1 MPTLDHIYKC
11 FQGSDQEFKF
21 LENSLPHKFDL
32 GRLRDM
38 NVAKLLEKNG
48 KLASFLHKNKYP
60 GKIDYS
66 TIQGIESETDP
77 HKIVSILLFL
87 EENPDLIDNS

>member
-1 MPTLDHIYKC
+1 MPVLDNIYKC
-11 FQGSDQEFKF
+11 FHGSEQEFKF
-21 LENSLPHKFDL
+21 LENSLPHRFDL
-32 GRLRDM
+32 GRLKDM

-66 TIQGIESETDP
+66 TIQGLESETDP
-77 HKIVSILLFL
+77 SKVISILDFL
-87 EENPDLIDNS
+87 SENPELIEN